1 MARLSEQEI
10 NQIRA
15 KADIVDVIGRY
26 VPLTRKG
33 KNYACTCPFH
43 DDHDP
48 SLSISTDKQIYKCFV
63 CGAGGNVFSFVQN
76 YEKISFIEAVYKV
89 AEYAGVT
96 MEHTLNIPER
106 KKDPHVEALQKACK
120 DTIEFTHYQ
129 LDTLDAKHVKEYLL
143 KRNLTEDIIKTFEL
157 GYNPQHDT
165 LYKFLHAKK
174 HKDED
179 IVGAGLARLTTIGMK
194 DVFANRIMIP
204 IHNEFGEPVG
214 FSARRVEENEEAKYI
229 NTTETDIY
237 KKGNLVF
244 NYHRAKMI
252 ARKEKKVFLV
262 EGAMDVLA
270 LEKVDVH
277 NSIATLGTAITK
289 EQMHLLNMLH
299 VPIVVCYDGDKAG
312 KNATYKFGKMARE
325 HSLAFEIVDNKFGLD
340 PDEVIDVY
348 GKEELLQMVNRTI
361 SWIDY
366 LFEFLLTRYNLE
378 NYTQKKEFAV
388 EMAEEINAL
397 QNDFEKQS
405 YFVRLRQLTDFD
417 MQVGN
422 TPDVKSFDEQSSYRG
437 KTTKRAEA
445 ETARTSY
452 PKRNFLTFPKS
463 GRSHAEHEILS
474 QMVSGI
480 AASNYFKEELG
491 FLKNDISNKLA
502 IYIIDY
508 YRSHTQLQVADL
520 LDIIQE
526 DAVKGL
532 LLEIANW
539 ELARDEVNMLVLKES
554 IAKVKSCFIDDKI
567 QLLNEQIKTIHDP
580 MEKAKLAMEKNQLIK
595 EREEWRN
602 AGRK

>member
-15 KADIVDVIGRY
+15 KADIVDVIGHY

-33 KNYACTCPFH
+33 KNYVCTCPFH

-48 SLSISTDKQIYKCFV
+48 SMSIATDKQIYKCFV
-63 CGAGGNVFSFVQN
+63 CGNGGNVFTFVQN

-96 MEHTLNIPER
+96 MEHTLSIPER

-129 LDTLDAKHVKEYLL
+129 LDTLDAKHVKEYLF

-157 GYNPQHDT
+157 GYNPQQDM

-174 HKDED
+174 HSDED
-179 IVGAGLARLTTIGMK
+179 IVGAGLARLTSIGMK

-204 IHNEFGEPVG
+204 IHNEYGEPVG
-214 FSARRVEENEEAKYI
+214 FSARRVEENEDAKYI

-244 NYHRAKMI
+244 NYHRAKTI
-252 ARKEKKVFLV
+252 ARKEKRAFLV

-270 LEKVDVH
+270 LEKVNLH
-277 NSIATLGTAITK
+277 NGIATLGTAITK
-289 EQMHLLNMLH
+289 EQMHLLKMMH

-325 HSLAFEIVDNKFGLD
+325 HQLTFEIVDNKFGLD
-340 PDEVIDVY
+340 PDEIIDVY
-348 GKEELLQMVNRTI
+348 GKEELLRMVNRTI

-366 LFEFLLTRYNLE
+366 LFEFLLTRYDLE
-378 NYTQKKEFAV
+378 NYSQKKEFAV

-397 QNDFEKQS
+397 KDDFEKQS

-417 MQVGN
+417 MQVDQVQGIGSYE
-422 TPDVKSFDEQSSYRG
+422 DSSTYRTG
-437 KTTKRAEA
+437 SHPAK
-445 ETARTSY
+445 TSY

-491 FLKNDISNKLA
+491 FLKDDVSNKLA

-526 DAVKGL
+526 DAVKDL

-539 ELARDEVNMLVLKES
+539 ELARDEVNMLVLEES

-567 QLLNEQIKTIHDP
+567 QMLIEKIRTIHDP